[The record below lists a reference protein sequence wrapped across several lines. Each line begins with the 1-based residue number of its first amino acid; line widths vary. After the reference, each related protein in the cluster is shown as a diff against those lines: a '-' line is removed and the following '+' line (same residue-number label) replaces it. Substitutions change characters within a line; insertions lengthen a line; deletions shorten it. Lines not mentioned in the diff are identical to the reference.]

1 VLVHTRFFGQR
12 RQRLAN
18 GLPQIRRL
26 TTRGSARGFGALLLA
41 LSVCVGPYAEADETG
56 TSAQPFAVQFGL
68 GHESSTSPFLSLSDD
83 GQFLTR
89 NGNVRSA
96 GVYQRGV
103 LSGMGDMALGEAL
116 LGWSVHLDHKQF
128 PASPA
133 LDFSAAMGHLTLGVP
148 VGAGVTVGASLS
160 QQNLRVAGA
169 LFRNTRTWSVN
180 TSLGQPDGGIWVADL
195 GFSKHRHPDT
205 YTDMDARVVSA
216 SVHRRQPVSLWGVK
230 ALDINVG
237 YDREHNERG
246 LTDLSQRR
254 VYARVSAEHKAGPRT
269 WTLGWMVARTR
280 FDDSALPGMAPRQD
294 RLVSWDLGLA
304 WYLGGGQTLALDLA
318 SATSR
323 DNNGLF
329 DNRYR
334 NVMVS
339 WSMAW

>member
-1 VLVHTRFFGQR
+1 MT
-12 RQRLAN
+12 
-18 GLPQIRRL
+18 PPP
-26 TTRGSARGFGALLLA
+26 SARGVGALLLA
-41 LSVCVGPYAEADETG
+41 LVVWWGPHAWADEAQAPAN
-56 TSAQPFAVQFGL
+56 AQPFSVQLGL

-89 NGNVRSA
+89 NGNVRNA
-96 GVYQRGV
+96 GVYRRGV
-103 LSGMGDMALGEAL
+103 LSGMGDVALGQAL
-116 LGWSVHLDHKQF
+116 LGWSLHLDHKQF
-128 PASPA
+128 PTSPS

-148 VGAGVTVGASLS
+148 VGAGVTVGTSLS

-180 TSLGQPDGGIWVADL
+180 TSLGQPDGGVWVADL
-195 GFSKHRHPDT
+195 GFSTHRHPDT
-205 YTDMDARVVSA
+205 YVDMDARVVST
-216 SVHRRQPVSLWGVK
+216 SVHRRQPVSVWGVQ

-254 VYARVSAEHKAGPRT
+254 VYARIAAERKTGPWT
-269 WTLGWMVARTR
+269 WTLGFMVARTR

-304 WYLGGGQTLALDLA
+304 WDLGRGQTLALDLA

-323 DNNGLF
+323 ANSNLF

-334 NVMVS
+334 NAMLS
-339 WSMAW
+339 WSVGW